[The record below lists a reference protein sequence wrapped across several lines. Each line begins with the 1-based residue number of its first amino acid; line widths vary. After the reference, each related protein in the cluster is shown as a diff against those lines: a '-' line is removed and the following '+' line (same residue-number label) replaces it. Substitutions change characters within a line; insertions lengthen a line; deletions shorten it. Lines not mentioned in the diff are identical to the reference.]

1 MALVMV
7 ETIAAAAAAAVISAG
22 SAAAMSAARRSGET
36 RDAVLMLRAQ
46 VESLDSRLS
55 AQLTEST
62 TQYGRLYRRVE
73 HLDSRVTA
81 LELGHVDRRRI
92 RDDETE

>member
-1 MALVMV
+1 MV
-7 ETIAAAAAAAVISAG
+7 EAVAAAAAAAVISAG

-55 AQLTEST
+55 AQLSEST
-62 TQYGRLYRRVE
+62 TQYGRLYRKVE

-81 LELGHVDRRRI
+81 LELGRVDRRRS
-92 RDDETE
+92 REEDAE

>member
-1 MALVMV
+1 MV

-46 VESLDSRLS
+46 VDSLDSRLT

-73 HLDSRVTA
+73 GLDSRVTA
-81 LELGHVDRRRI
+81 LEAGYLDHRHSSRH
-92 RDDETE
+92 EE